1 MTTESPPWSA
11 PGSRAGRS
19 CSPQEMMFLEVEILV
34 PVTQPGHGLDTGL
47 GLDTPTVR
55 QLRLAPAQYH
65 EGFWESG
72 AEFLS
77 AHYTQYP
84 VM

>member
-1 MTTESPPWSA
+1 MTTEAPPGQLQGGA
-11 PGSRAGRS
+11 ELVPTGNDVPGSGN
-19 CSPQEMMFLEVEILV
+19 LG
-34 PVTQPGHGLDTGL
+34 PGHTAWT
-47 GLDTPTVR
+47 LDTPTVR

-77 AHYTQYP
+77 ALYTQYP
-84 VM
+84 V